1 MVSDLIR
8 LTAREIRL
16 MLKNGSISPL
26 ELLECL
32 AERISAVDPTVNALP
47 TLCFDRAFE
56 TVKKQDM
63 STTALGGIPIAIKD
77 LMEVSGVRTTWGS
90 KIYENNIS
98 LKSDLLVEK
107 LEQQGAIIY
116 AKSNTP
122 EFGAGAN
129 TFNEIFGISFIL
141 IPVCLSPLI

>member
-32 AERISAVDPTVNALP
+32 AERISAIDPTVNALP

-56 TVKKQDM
+56 AAKKQGLDFFANC
-63 STTALGGIPIAIKD
+63 S
-77 LMEVSGVRTTWGS
+77 
-90 KIYENNIS
+90 
-98 LKSDLLVEK
+98 
-107 LEQQGAIIY
+107 
-116 AKSNTP
+116 AKR
-122 EFGAGAN
+122 
-129 TFNEIFGISFIL
+129 
-141 IPVCLSPLI
+141 VCFDYGWFRMLDRCVARLFA